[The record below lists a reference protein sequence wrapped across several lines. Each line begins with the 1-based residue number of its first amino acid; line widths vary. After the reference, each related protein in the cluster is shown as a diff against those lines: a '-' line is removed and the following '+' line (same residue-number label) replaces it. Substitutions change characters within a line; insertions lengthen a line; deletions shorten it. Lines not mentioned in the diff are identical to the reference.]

1 MKDIIAKLYDLQKI
15 DSELDSVISL
25 RGDLPEKVKTLES
38 EMVEVKEK
46 RDRFNEKYE
55 EIKKE
60 IKGHE
65 DSIVHEKDELAKD
78 EKHLYDV
85 KNNKEYDAITVQI
98 KNRKTTM
105 EKSEFAILE
114 LQEKEEQIKV
124 HVDKYNSEYDKEV
137 EQLNTMKDQLH
148 GTISETETKEKK
160 LISSRKKSASS
171 IDAKYI
177 KLYER
182 VRTSKKNAITVM
194 SRNSCTG
201 CRQVLPRQQ
210 QAQILK
216 QEALVNCESC
226 GRIVIFDVEAE
237 AAETQEA

>member
-25 RGDLPEKVKTLES
+25 RGDLPEKVKNLES
-38 EMVEVKEK
+38 EMVEVKDK

-98 KNRKTTM
+98 KNRKSTM
-105 EKSEFAILE
+105 EVSEFSILE
-114 LQEKEEQIKV
+114 LQEKEEQVKV

-137 EQLNTMKDQLH
+137 EELNSIKNELH
-148 GTISETETKEKK
+148 GTISETETKEKN
-160 LISSRKKSASS
+160 LISSREKSASD
-171 IDAKYI
+171 IDARYI
-177 KLYER
+177 KVYER
-182 VRTSKKNAITVM
+182 VRTSKKNAVTLM
-194 SRNSCTG
+194 QRNSCTG

-216 QEALVNCESC
+216 QESIVHCESC
-226 GRIVIFDVEAE
+226 GRIVIFDVESE
-237 AAETQEA
+237 AAEKQEA